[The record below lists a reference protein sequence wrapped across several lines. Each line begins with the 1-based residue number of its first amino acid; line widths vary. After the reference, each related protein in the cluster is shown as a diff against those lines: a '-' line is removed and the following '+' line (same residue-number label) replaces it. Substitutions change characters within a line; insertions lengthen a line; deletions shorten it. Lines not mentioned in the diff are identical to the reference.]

1 MKLDLFPMFRR
12 HQLTQATSV
21 AFLKMKLRGERLM
34 FNFPDHAREMRK
46 GEENAVDTLLREAFK
61 NEGEANLVKALRK
74 SGQIAGETV
83 LPMGDRI
90 VGYYALSTMIAPKR
104 WLCLAP
110 VAVAPDVQGRNF
122 GLRMMGMLT
131 EWARLSKTTVVVLGA
146 VPFFE
151 RAGFSTV
158 RAANLTSPYP
168 ITNTMLAGDGKN
180 APTETLIYPK
190 AFADLD

>member
-1 MKLDLFPMFRR
+1 
-12 HQLTQATSV
+12 
-21 AFLKMKLRGERLM
+21 M

-46 GEENAVDTLLREAFK
+46 GEEDAVDTLLREAFK
-61 NEGEANLVKALRK
+61 NDGEANLVKALRK
-74 SGQIAGETV
+74 SGVIAGETV

-131 EWARLSKTTVVVLGA
+131 EWARLSKTTIVALGA
-146 VPFFE
+146 VPFYE
-151 RAGFSTV
+151 RAGFSTA
-158 RAANLTSPYP
+158 RAANLASPYP
-168 ITNTMLAGDGKN
+168 ITNTMLAGDGEN

-190 AFADLD
+190 AFTDLD